1 MDLQQFA
8 EHRAHE
14 LLARVNREMANVAQ
28 HNDVDAIHD
37 LRVSIRRFTQALR
50 ALQTLF
56 PKTEVKRMR
65 RKLRT
70 VMDVAAEIR
79 NRDIALQLLNEAQIT
94 EASPLWQRLASE
106 RDAARG
112 DLTLLARQWR
122 RRNLGTRWARKRR
135 PQ

>member
-1 MDLQQFA
+1 MQLQEFA
-8 EHRAHE
+8 DGRAHE

-50 ALQTLF
+50 ALKDLF
-56 PKTEVKRMR
+56 PKSEVKRMR

-79 NRDIALQLLNEAQIT
+79 NRDIALQLLLEAHIT
-94 EASPLWQRLASE
+94 EASPLWQRVAAE

-122 RRNLGTRWARKRR
+122 RRHLGTRWPRKRR
-135 PQ
+135 PA

>member
-1 MDLQQFA
+1 MDLQHFA

-14 LLARVNREMANVAQ
+14 LLTRVNREMANVALR
-28 HNDVDAIHD
+28 NDVNAIHD

-50 ALQTLF
+50 ALQPLF

-70 VMDVAAEIR
+70 IMDVAAEIR
-79 NRDIALQLLNEAQIT
+79 NRDIALQLLNGAQIG
-94 EASPLWQRLASE
+94 EASPLFQRLAAE

-122 RRNLGTRWARKRR
+122 RRNLGTRWPRKRR
-135 PQ
+135 HA